1 MLPANNSADQAIDRR
16 GSRWNKSRL
25 ITDGLDDARCLRR
38 VIRCEPED
46 DARYRYALEVA
57 LREGEGPRLAAV
69 LKNPSRASVWRSDP
83 TIGKLEAWA
92 RRHGFARVV
101 CVNLFAYRS
110 TTPAGLNGHPYAV
123 IVGPENDTA
132 IRAAVEGADL
142 VAVGWGNPNGIAPE
156 VYDRRVA
163 EVLALLRSSRPHQV
177 GLPTRAGYPRHALLW
192 NGGCEAV
199 RLAKSVSV

>member
-1 MLPANNSADQAIDRR
+1 MEL
-16 GSRWNKSRL
+16 SRHASDSHPTHPR
-25 ITDGLDDARCLRR
+25 RR

-46 DARYRYALEVA
+46 DARYRYVLEVA

-69 LKNPSRASVWRSDP
+69 LKNPSRASAWRSDP

-101 CVNLFAYRS
+101 CVNLFAYRA

-123 IVGPENDTA
+123 IVGPENDAA
-132 IRAAVEGADL
+132 IRAAVDGADL

-156 VYDRRVA
+156 VYDRRMA
-163 EVLALLRSSRPHQV
+163 EVLELLRSSRPHCV
-177 GLPTRAGYPRHALLW
+177 GGPTRAGYPRHALLW
-192 NGGCEAV
+192 NGGCEAAG
-199 RLAKSVSV
+199 LAKSVSV

>member
-92 RRHGFARVV
+92 RRHGYARVV

-192 NGGCEAV
+192 NGGCEAG

>member
-1 MLPANNSADQAIDRR
+1 MELSRHADDVHPWQPM
-16 GSRWNKSRL
+16 
-25 ITDGLDDARCLRR
+25 RR
-38 VIRCEPED
+38 VIRCEPEND
-46 DARYRYALEVA
+46 TRYRYLLEVA
-57 LREGEGPRLAAV
+57 LRECGGPRLAAV
-69 LKNPSRASVWRSDP
+69 LKNPSRASAWRSDP

-123 IVGPENDTA
+123 IVGPGNDTA
-132 IRAAVEGADL
+132 IRAAVDGADL

-163 EVLALLRSSRPHQV
+163 EVMELLRSSRPHLV
-177 GLPTRAGYPRHALLW
+177 GPPTRAGYPRHALLW
-192 NGGCEAV
+192 NGGCEAA
-199 RLAKSVSV
+199 RLEKFARV